1 MDSNCKFSI
10 GDIIHHLRF
19 DYRGV
24 IYDVDATFQGTEEWY
39 NQMAKSKP
47 PRDQPWY
54 HVLVDQSATMTYVA
68 ERNLEADSSSI
79 PIEHPLVDQYFSQ
92 FKNGKYILQLS
103 WRSQLGRFLVE
114 LKRFKERKLEC
125 QNFTLAKIN
134 HVTESKKTRIK
145 DLRNFV

>member
-10 GDIIHHLRF
+10 GDIIHHHRF

-47 PRDQPWY
+47 LRDRPWY
-54 HVLVDQSATMTYVA
+54 HVLVDQSVSMTYVA
-68 ERNLEADSSSI
+68 ERNLEADSSFT

-103 WRSQLGRFLVE
+103 
-114 LKRFKERKLEC
+114 
-125 QNFTLAKIN
+125 
-134 HVTESKKTRIK
+134 
-145 DLRNFV
+145 

>member
-24 IYDVDATFQGTEEWY
+24 IYNVDATFQGTEEWY

-47 PRDQPWY
+47 PRYQPWY
-54 HVLVDQSATMTYVA
+54 HVLVDQSASMTYVA
-68 ERNLEADSSSI
+68 ERNLEPDSFST
-79 PIEHPLVDQYFSQ
+79 PIDHPLVDQYFSQ

-103 WRSQLGRFLVE
+103 
-114 LKRFKERKLEC
+114 
-125 QNFTLAKIN
+125 
-134 HVTESKKTRIK
+134 
-145 DLRNFV
+145 

>member
-24 IYDVDATFQGTEEWY
+24 IYDVDATFQETEEWY

-54 HVLVDQSATMTYVA
+54 HVLVDQSASMTYVA
-68 ERNLEADSSSI
+68 ERNLEADSSSTL
-79 PIEHPLVDQYFSQ
+79 IEHPYIDQYFSQ

-103 WRSQLGRFLVE
+103 
-114 LKRFKERKLEC
+114 
-125 QNFTLAKIN
+125 
-134 HVTESKKTRIK
+134 
-145 DLRNFV
+145 